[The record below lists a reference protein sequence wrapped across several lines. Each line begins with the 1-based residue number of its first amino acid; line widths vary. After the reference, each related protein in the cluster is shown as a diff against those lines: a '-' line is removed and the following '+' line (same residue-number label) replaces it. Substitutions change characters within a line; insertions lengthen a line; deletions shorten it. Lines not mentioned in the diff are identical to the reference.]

1 MSNLRQ
7 DMTDEEWNSSSL
19 PKVHYTRTEVKRII
33 MELVE
38 DLPIDDDFITDTWI
52 NNWIER
58 KLKL

>member
-52 NNWIER
+52 NDWIER

>member
-19 PKVHYTRTEVKRII
+19 PKVHYIRTEVKRII

-52 NNWIER
+52 NDWIER

>member
-7 DMTDEEWNSSSL
+7 NMTDEEWNSSSL
-19 PKVHYTRTEVKRII
+19 PKIHYTRTEVKKLI

-52 NNWIER
+52 NDWIER
-58 KLKL
+58 KLEL

>member
-52 NNWIER
+52 NNWIES